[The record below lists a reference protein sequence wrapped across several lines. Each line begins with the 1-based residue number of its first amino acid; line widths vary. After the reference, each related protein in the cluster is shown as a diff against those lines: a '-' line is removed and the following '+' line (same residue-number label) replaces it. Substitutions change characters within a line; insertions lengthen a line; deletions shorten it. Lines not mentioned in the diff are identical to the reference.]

1 LRPGSTLLDRRLIF
15 VLGKGGVGKTTV
27 SAALGLCAA
36 RRGAR
41 TVVVELG
48 ARTELGRLFGVPS
61 EPDTIELAPRL
72 HATSANPRGALEQ
85 YLRDQLPLRL
95 VADLIGTNRT
105 VGYLTAAAPGLR
117 ELLCAGKIWELAQ
130 PLRRSGAEPYD
141 LVVVDAPAT
150 GHGIALLTAAKAF
163 VGVARSGPIERHAAR
178 INAMFTDPQQT
189 AMVGIAT
196 PHDAAVTELG
206 ELQSALRRELP
217 VELFGAIVNAV
228 QPARFAA
235 SDAAV
240 LRRALAAAEAADA
253 ATRAAIEVAL
263 AQITAVA
270 EAAVQIARVGELT
283 GLRALELPLLQTAAF
298 GTTELEALAAALDA
312 VL

>member
-1 LRPGSTLLDRRLIF
+1 
-15 VLGKGGVGKTTV
+15 
-27 SAALGLCAA
+27 
-36 RRGAR
+36 
-41 TVVVELG
+41 
-48 ARTELGRLFGVPS
+48 
-61 EPDTIELAPRL
+61 
-72 HATSANPRGALEQ
+72 
-85 YLRDQLPLRL
+85 
-95 VADLIGTNRT
+95 
-105 VGYLTAAAPGLR
+105 
-117 ELLCAGKIWELAQ
+117 
-130 PLRRSGAEPYD
+130 
-141 LVVVDAPAT
+141 
-150 GHGIALLTAAKAF
+150 
-163 VGVARSGPIERHAAR
+163 
-178 INAMFTDPQQT
+178 MFTDPQQT